1 MKSIYSMTGYAA
13 VNKDCA
19 WGSITMDLKTVNH
32 RYLEISWRGPEEV
45 RHLEA
50 SMRETIGQRISRGK
64 IECRIHF
71 QLKDAQV
78 GAEPNVPLLEK
89 LAEWQTEVLKVH
101 HSAPLLS
108 VAECLSWPG
117 MFQRQAVDTEEL
129 NQISMR
135 TLAEALDELCASRAR
150 EGERLKT
157 LLSENAKEIERI
169 RLEVSP
175 LIPEL
180 VKQYQERLTA
190 KLHEALGRDE
200 EERVRQE
207 VVMYASRIDVEEEI
221 ARLGVHVNELQRV
234 LERGGAVGKRL
245 DFLMQELHR
254 EANTLGSKSVASAT
268 SAASLELKVLIEQ
281 MREQV
286 QNLE

>member
-13 VNKDCA
+13 VNQDFA
-19 WGSITMDLKTVNH
+19 WGSLTIDLKTVNH
-32 RYLEISWRGPEEV
+32 RYLEISWRGPEEL

-50 SMRETIGQRISRGK
+50 AMREAIGAQISRGK
-64 IECRIHF
+64 IECRINLH
-71 QLKDAQV
+71 LKDAQ
-78 GAEPNVPLLEK
+78 ASLEPNQELLQK
-89 LAEWQTEVLKVH
+89 LVHWQDEVLKIH

-117 MFQRQAVDTEEL
+117 MFQRPSVDGEEL
-129 NQISMR
+129 SQM
-135 TLAEALDELCASRAR
+135 TLSLLSTAIRDLCASRAR
-150 EGERLKT
+150 EGERLRT
-157 LLSENAKEIERI
+157 LLSDRAQEIERL
-169 RLEVSP
+169 RQEVSP
-175 LIPEL
+175 TIPLL
-180 VKQYQERLTA
+180 VKKYQD
-190 KLHEALGRDE
+190 KLSTKLCEALGRE
-200 EERVRQE
+200 EEDRVRQE

-221 ARLGVHVNELQRV
+221 ARLGVHVTELQRV

-254 EANTLGSKSVASAT
+254 EANTLGSKSVASST
-268 SAASLELKVLIEQ
+268 SAVSLELKVLIEQ

>member
-117 MFQRQAVDTEEL
+117 MFHRQAVDTEEL

-150 EGERLKT
+150 EGARLKT